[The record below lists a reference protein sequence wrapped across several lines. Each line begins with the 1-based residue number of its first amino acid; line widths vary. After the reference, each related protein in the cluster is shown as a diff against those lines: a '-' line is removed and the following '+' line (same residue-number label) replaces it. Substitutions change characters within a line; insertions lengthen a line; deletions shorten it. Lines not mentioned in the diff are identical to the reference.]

1 MKGNVVASKKTRR
14 LIAISAFAAA
24 AAAPVIAATA
34 MSASE
39 PQVQAQPACLAW
51 FGNQEDGHCLSYSN
65 GAPNSIGTPWGIYGP
80 SNYNQGGLLPGQTIT
95 GPVR

>member
-34 MSASE
+34 MSTSE
-39 PQVQAQPACLAW
+39 PQVQAGPACLAW

-80 SNYNQGGLLPGQTIT
+80 NNYNQGGLLPGQTIT